1 MQASD
6 FRNFQEYLDSW
17 NTTSGCFW
25 QICLSGNMLLLR
37 PNSFFFLEHYF
48 GDKHRVMCKKFS
60 TFIYIFYTF
69 SNNSVRYH
77 LNYTFQKQPPEV
89 FCEKGV
95 LRNFIKFSGK
105 YLCQSLFFN
114 KVAGLR
120 QIKEICRIVFNKY
133 AGLGVFLWILRNF

>member
-6 FRNFQEYLDSW
+6 FRNFQEHLDSW
-17 NTTSGCFW
+17 NTTSCCFW
-25 QICLSGNMLLLR
+25 HVCLSGNMLLLR

-48 GDKHRVMCKKFS
+48 GDVYL
-60 TFIYIFYTF
+60 YICRQLSAF

-77 LNYTFQKQPPEV
+77 LNHTFQKQPPDV
-89 FCEKGV
+89 HCEKGI

-105 YLCQSLFFN
+105 YLYQSLFFN